1 MPAAGVP
8 ISTVEG
14 RPLDDGALVA
24 RAQRGDPRAYE
35 ELVQKYSDLAFRTA
49 YLVTGS
55 AADAEEAAQD
65 AFFKIYRAL
74 HRLRPGAPFRPWL
87 LAVVGNEARNR
98 VRSAA
103 RRARAELRLSSAVAT
118 TGEAAPSPEAAALV
132 AADLRAVAAALDR
145 LQEDDR
151 RVVALRHLLDLSVA
165 EAAAVL
171 GVPQG
176 TVKSRL
182 TRALM
187 RLREELRV
195 SV

>member
-1 MPAAGVP
+1 M
-8 ISTVEG
+8 EG

-35 ELVQKYSDLAFRTA
+35 ELVLKYSDLAFRTA

-65 AFFKIYRAL
+65 AFFKTYRAL
-74 HRLRPGAPFRPWL
+74 HRLRPGEPFRPWL

-132 AADLRAVAAALDR
+132 AADVRAVAAALDR

-182 TRALM
+182 ARALT